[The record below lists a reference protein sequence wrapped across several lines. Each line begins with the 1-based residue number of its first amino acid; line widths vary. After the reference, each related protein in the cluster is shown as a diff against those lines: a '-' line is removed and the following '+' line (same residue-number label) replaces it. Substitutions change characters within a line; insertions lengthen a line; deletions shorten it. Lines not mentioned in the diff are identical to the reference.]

1 MKRNRI
7 FLLLVTAVIFAVA
20 FSSFTGDDPP
30 FKGYIKADDG
40 SYFLWHTKGAGLITA
55 DTGGAVFVKWKFKT
69 GKDSVFFDV
78 NQQSQS
84 GSFPMRVE
92 EAKFKGDFFDYIM
105 RMHIGDSLSFFIPMD
120 SLSKYYPGEFKFDS
134 PFDTLKYLGF
144 ACKVDSIYTREKV
157 QKLVE
162 EAKIAQEE
170 RDKEIAKMKEEEPAL
185 LKKYIADNKI
195 KARPS
200 ATGVYYIQ
208 TKKGTGKTIVQGQTV
223 SIRYVGKFIDGT
235 IFDSNQTPDAELL
248 TFVLGEHFVIP
259 GMEEATLKMKKG
271 EHGTMIIPSSQ
282 AYGDG
287 AGRMKPYAT
296 LIFDVEVIDVRDTP
310 LPQ

>member
-20 FSSFTGDDPP
+20 FSSFTGDLP
-30 FKGYIKADDG
+30 FKGYTKAGDG

-55 DTGGAVFVKWKFKT
+55 DTGGAVFVKMKFKT
-69 GKDSVFFDV
+69 DKDSVFMDI
-78 NQQSQS
+78 NELARAESYPLRIES
-84 GSFPMRVE
+84 P
-92 EAKFKGDFFDYIM
+92 KFKGDFMDYLAK
-105 RMHIGDSLSFFIPMD
+105 MHAGDSLSFYVSMD
-120 SLSKYYPGEFKFDS
+120 SMQKYYPAEFTFHSEMDS
-134 PFDTLKYLGF
+134 LKYLGF

-157 QKLVE
+157 ERLV
-162 EAKIAQEE
+162 AA
-170 RDKEIAKMKEEEPAL
+170 AKMEQEKYDKLIANIKEDEPAL

-208 TKKGTGKTIVQGQTV
+208 TKKGTGKTIVEGQTV

-271 EHGTMIIPSSQ
+271 EQGTMIIPSSQ

-296 LIFDVEVIDVRDTP
+296 LIFDVEIIDVRDTP